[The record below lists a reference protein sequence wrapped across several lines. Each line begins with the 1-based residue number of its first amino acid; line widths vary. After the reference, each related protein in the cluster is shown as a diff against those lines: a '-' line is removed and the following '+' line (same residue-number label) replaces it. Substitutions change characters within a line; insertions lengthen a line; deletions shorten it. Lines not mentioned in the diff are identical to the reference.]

1 MSPTR
6 SFGVTSSRECRTG
19 SSRPTS
25 RGGTRTSGVSPTGTG
40 SLDITKREAIGS
52 QPRGRADRRERSS
65 HMEERELRTLIGA
78 VKAGTLN
85 RRRFVQMM
93 VGLGLTAPLA
103 AQMLASAGVARAET
117 KWTFNP
123 TKRGGGGLV
132 KTLWWQAPTL
142 LNPHFANGTK
152 DQDACR
158 IFYEPLASYDPDGNV
173 IPVLAAETPSVQNG
187 AVAKDGMSV
196 TWKLKKNVVWHDG
209 KPFTADDVVFN
220 WEYVMDPATAAVT
233 IGPYR
238 DIVRIDK
245 LDSHTVKIVF
255 KSPTPFWSAPFC
267 GAANGVIVPK
277 HLFQAFKG
285 DKSREAPTNLKPVG
299 TGPYKFV
306 DFKPGDIV
314 RGELNPNYHVPNRP
328 FFDQV
333 EMKGGGDAIGA
344 ARAVIQTGEY
354 DYAWNMQVEDEIL
367 KRLEQGGKGRADIVA
382 GGNIEHIQVNTT
394 DPWTEVEG
402 ERSSAKT
409 KHPTLSDPA
418 VRQALNLLVDRGS
431 VQEEIYGRTGIATA
445 NFVNA
450 PSRFVSKNTKWEFSV
465 DKANQILESAGWKR
479 GGDGV
484 RAKDGKKLKFVYQT
498 SINNPRQK
506 TQQIVKQ
513 ACAKAGIELEL
524 NAVTANVFFSSD
536 PANPDTYSHF
546 YTDLQ
551 MYTTTMTQPDPQ
563 RFMDQ
568 FTSWEVAA
576 KDNKFALTNK
586 TRWRNEEYDKTW
598 KAAETEM
605 DPVKRAALFIKMNDL
620 VIQNVVVI
628 PVVFRPRVAA
638 ISNRMRDVVQ
648 SGWDS
653 DFWALAYWSK
663 A

>member
-1 MSPTR
+1 
-6 SFGVTSSRECRTG
+6 
-19 SSRPTS
+19 
-25 RGGTRTSGVSPTGTG
+25 
-40 SLDITKREAIGS
+40 
-52 QPRGRADRRERSS
+52 
-65 HMEERELRTLIGA
+65 MEERELRALVA
-78 VKAGTLN
+78 QVKAGSLS
-85 RRRFVQMM
+85 RRRFVHMM
-93 VGLGLTAPLA
+93 VGLGLTAPMA
-103 AQMLASAGVARAET
+103 AQMLASAGVAQAQP
-117 KWTFNP
+117 KWSFTP

-132 KTLWWQAPTL
+132 KALWWQAPTL

-158 IFYEPLASYDPDGNV
+158 IFYEPLASYDPDGNI
-173 IPVLAAETPSVQNG
+173 IPVLAAEAPSLQNG
-187 AVAKDGMSV
+187 GVAKDGMSV

-209 KPFTADDVVFN
+209 KPFTADDVVFT

-233 IGPYR
+233 IGPYQN
-238 DIVRIDK
+238 ITKIDK
-245 LDSHTVKIVF
+245 PDSHTVKISF

-267 GAANGVIVPK
+267 GAATGPIIPN

-299 TGPYKFV
+299 TGPFKFV

-314 RGELNPNYHVPNRP
+314 RGEINPNYHVANRP

-333 EMKGGGDAIGA
+333 EMKGGGDAVGA

-367 KRLEQGGKGRADIVA
+367 KRFEQGGKGHVDIVA

-394 DPWTEVEG
+394 DPWTEVDG

-445 NFVNA
+445 NFLNA
-450 PSRFVSKNTKWEFSV
+450 PSRFVSKNTKFEFNV
-465 DKANQILESAGWKR
+465 DKANQILESAGWKK
-479 GGDGV
+479 GGDGI

-498 SINNPRQK
+498 SINAPRQK

-513 ACAKAGIELEL
+513 SCAKAGIELEL
-524 NAVTANVFFSSD
+524 KSVTANIFFSSD

-568 FTSWEVAA
+568 FTSWEVSA

-586 TRWRNEEYDKTW
+586 TRWRNEEYDKLW
-598 KAAETEM
+598 RSAETEM
-605 DPVKRAALFIKMNDL
+605 DPVKRAALFVKMNDL

-638 ISNRMRDVVQ
+638 IANRMRDVVQ